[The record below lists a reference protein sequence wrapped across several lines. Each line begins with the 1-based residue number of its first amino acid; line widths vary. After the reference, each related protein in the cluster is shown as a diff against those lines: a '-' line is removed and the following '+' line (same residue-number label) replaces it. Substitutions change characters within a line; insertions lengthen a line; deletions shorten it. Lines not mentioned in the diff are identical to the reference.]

1 MLLLGIVTEYPEM
14 IVLKEGIKT
23 FLIFHGNVNIFIL
36 EKAVRCNLN
45 FCGLWK
51 FFWPVSHD
59 FEQDFALHTAHP
71 PPYTLWNSQKTQYK
85 SSTVVAETAGFWYTN

>member
-14 IVLKEGIKT
+14 IVVKEGIKT

-51 FFWPVSHD
+51 FF
-59 FEQDFALHTAHP
+59 
-71 PPYTLWNSQKTQYK
+71 
-85 SSTVVAETAGFWYTN
+85 